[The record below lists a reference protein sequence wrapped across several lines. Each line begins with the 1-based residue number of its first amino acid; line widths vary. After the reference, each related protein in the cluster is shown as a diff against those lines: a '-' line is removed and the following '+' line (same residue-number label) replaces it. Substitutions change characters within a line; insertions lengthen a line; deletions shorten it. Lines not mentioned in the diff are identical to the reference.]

1 MRKEFEMTGNVLTML
16 YLGINAG
23 HDIKKKQILLW
34 SVCVYTFCWSL
45 VFVYQGKGWK
55 QLLTAAV
62 CLMITGG
69 FSLVSRGGLGFGDA
83 LVISS
88 LGLYLNVWELLAVI
102 GIGLLS
108 ASGYSILLIF
118 IRKAGRKTELPFI
131 PFLFLG
137 YMGGLYLW

>member
-1 MRKEFEMTGNVLTML
+1 
-16 YLGINAG
+16 
-23 HDIKKKQILLW
+23 
-34 SVCVYTFCWSL
+34 
-45 VFVYQGKGWK
+45 
-55 QLLTAAV
+55 
-62 CLMITGG
+62 MITGG

-118 IRKAGRKTELPFI
+118 TRKAGRKTELPFI